1 MTKVIEPFRRSVGRW
16 FPFPPPRSL
25 PARWTQLLVGFFV
38 FAVAIVLMLR
48 AELGLGPWDAFHV
61 GLHKVTGMS
70 IGMAS
75 IVAGLAIVVGTL
87 LIGVRPGLGTL
98 ANMVLIGVFVDL
110 LLPWIPPAQGW
121 GSGLAYFLGGVSLCG
136 VATGMYIAAGL
147 GKGPRDGLMVG
158 LSQWTGWP
166 VRRVRT
172 GLEVSVLALG
182 WLMGGKIGVGT
193 LIFTL
198 TIGMSAQWGLQ
209 LFNFSATG
217 EARPLPAAVNG
228 VSARRMRI
236 ARARRK
242 RAA

>member
-1 MTKVIEPFRRSVGRW
+1 MNNVRKPFRRAVGRW

-38 FAVAIVLMLR
+38 FGVAIVLMLR

-61 GLHKVTGMS
+61 GLHNVTG
-70 IGMAS
+70 ITVGMAS
-75 IVAGLAIVVGTL
+75 IVAGVAIVLATL
-87 LIGVRPGLGTL
+87 PLGVKPGLGTL

-110 LLPWIPPAQGW
+110 LLLWIPPAQGW
-121 GSGLAYFLGGVSLCG
+121 VSGLAYFLGGVALCG

-158 LSQWTGWP
+158 LSQRTGWP

-209 LFNFSATG
+209 MFNFSVTG
-217 EARPLPAAVNG
+217 EARPLPAAAHAASPTRGRPV
-228 VSARRMRI
+228 
-236 ARARRK
+236 RARRK